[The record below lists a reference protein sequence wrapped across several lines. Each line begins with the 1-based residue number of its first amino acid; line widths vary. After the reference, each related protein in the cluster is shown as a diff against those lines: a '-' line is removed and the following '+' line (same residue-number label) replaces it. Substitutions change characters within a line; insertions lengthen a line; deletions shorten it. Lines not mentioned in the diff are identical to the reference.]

1 MNCKNWHSEIKS
13 GLGASPSPGSSA
25 FGSNVCVCPSCLPG
39 RQSDEQNYQR
49 VTLLATSISYVLV
62 ILDTSIVNVAREN
75 ILRDLGAD
83 VTGLQWIV
91 TAYVIVFASLAATRP
106 HTR

>member
-1 MNCKNWHSEIKS
+1 MP
-13 GLGASPSPGSSA
+13 LRLRAALPLAAMSA
-25 FGSNVCVCPSCLPG
+25 CPSCLPG
-39 RQSDEQNYQR
+39 RQSDEQNYQH

-75 ILRDLGAD
+75 ISRDLGAD

-91 TAYVIVFASLAATRP
+91 TAYVIVFASLAATQP